1 MPDTPSLPLPEN
13 FEIGDGTQSNPYMI
27 SNVNQL
33 VNVENYPNAHFKLQ
47 NDIVLNNVNSGKYN
61 IKPMFSDDN
70 MFNGVFDGNG
80 HKISNLTIYNTTTF
94 YAGLFACIGESGC
107 VKNLILEN
115 VDLKGTNYIGAVAG
129 YSLGV
134 IENCTVNG
142 EINYLSENSYKVF
155 IGGIVG
161 RIDNKIDKCS
171 SNVNIICTELNGE
184 ANLGGLAGYIDGESL
199 SLSDCFAVGNILCES
214 KKSTLYAGGLFGYSG
229 SINLI
234 NCYATGDIT
243 ATGCQYTYV
252 GGFVG
257 SGRLTVSN
265 SYTTGDITAT
275 GDYDAYAG
283 GFVGDGGTINVTS
296 SYTVSKISVA
306 SEGTVYSG
314 AFAGYT
320 DNFKMTNAHWLYYE
334 ESGVEYAIGY
344 GGSMGIPSS
353 IGSTKH
359 TKISDF
365 YTLAD
370 ALNTGLE
377 TPVWENVNGGLPT
390 LKSKKEVE

>member
-1 MPDTPSLPLPEN
+1 M
-13 FEIGDGTQSNPYMI
+13 
-27 SNVNQL
+27 
-33 VNVENYPNAHFKLQ
+33 
-47 NDIVLNNVNSGKYN
+47 
-61 IKPMFSDDN
+61 
-70 MFNGVFDGNG
+70 
-80 HKISNLTIYNTTTF
+80 
-94 YAGLFACIGESGC
+94 
-107 VKNLILEN
+107 
-115 VDLKGTNYIGAVAG
+115 
-129 YSLGV
+129 
-134 IENCTVNG
+134 
-142 EINYLSENSYKVF
+142 
-155 IGGIVG
+155 
-161 RIDNKIDKCS
+161 
-171 SNVNIICTELNGE
+171 
-184 ANLGGLAGYIDGESL
+184 
-199 SLSDCFAVGNILCES
+199 
-214 KKSTLYAGGLFGYSG
+214 
-229 SINLI
+229 
-234 NCYATGDIT
+234 
-243 ATGCQYTYV
+243 
-252 GGFVG
+252 
-257 SGRLTVSN
+257 
-265 SYTTGDITAT
+265 
-275 GDYDAYAG
+275 
-283 GFVGDGGTINVTS
+283 GDGGTINVTS